1 MKKISVGIL
10 GATGFVGQTY
20 VRLLE
25 EHPLFEIAYLSASPK
40 WEGKI
45 YREALSGYF
54 CHPFSEKILNLK
66 LKPPEP
72 APVIFSAVKGSLA
85 PSLEFALA
93 KEGCAIFSHSAAL
106 RKEDDIPVIIPEI
119 NADHLSLI
127 DVQRK
132 KRGWKGFI
140 VVKPN
145 CTVQSFL
152 LPLYPLHQAYTLK
165 KVCVTT
171 MQATSGGGKD
181 CQLEENIL
189 PYIEGEE
196 EKSETE
202 PLKILECSNE
212 QIAFSVH
219 SNRVPVF
226 EGHLA
231 SVSATFEKPI
241 EIKEVRKIWEEFSPL
256 NLSFAP
262 KSPLRYLHEEDRPQ
276 PLLDKN
282 VGKGM
287 SVALG
292 RLRKCSIFDL
302 RFVALSHNLIRGA
315 AGGSLLV
322 AELAKE
328 RGYLH
333 G

>member
-1 MKKISVGIL
+1 MKKIPVGIL
-10 GATGFVGQTY
+10 GATGVVGQTY
-20 VRLLE
+20 VRLLQ

-40 WEGKI
+40 WQGKT
-45 YREALSGYF
+45 YREALSGDSS
-54 CHPFSEKILNLK
+54 HPFSEKILNLK
-66 LKPPEP
+66 LRALEP
-72 APVIFSAVKGSLA
+72 APVIFSAIKGSLA
-85 PSLEFALA
+85 PPLEFALA
-93 KEGCAIFSHSAAL
+93 KEGCAIFSHSAPL
-106 RKEDDIPVIIPEI
+106 RTEDDIPVIIPEI

-127 DVQRK
+127 DFQRK

-140 VVKPN
+140 AVKPN

-171 MQATSGGGKD
+171 MQATSGGGRE
-181 CQLEENIL
+181 CQLEQNIL
-189 PYIEGEE
+189 PYIQGEE

-202 PLKILECSNE
+202 PLKILGCSNE

-231 SVSATFEKPI
+231 CVSATFERPT
-241 EIKEVRKIWEEFSPL
+241 EIKEVRKIWEEFSPIT
-256 NLSFAP
+256 LSRAP
-262 KSPLRYLHEEDRPQ
+262 KSPLRYFNEEDRPQ

-282 VGKGM
+282 VGEGM

-322 AELAKE
+322 AELAKQM
-328 RGYLH
+328 GYLH